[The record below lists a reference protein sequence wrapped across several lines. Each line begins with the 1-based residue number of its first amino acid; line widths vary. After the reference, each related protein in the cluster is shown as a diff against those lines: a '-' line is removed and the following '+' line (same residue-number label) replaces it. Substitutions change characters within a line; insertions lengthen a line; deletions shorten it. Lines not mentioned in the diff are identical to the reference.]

1 MEQVQ
6 ARVMNHEMRNAARK
20 LTPAERKEKK
30 RKKLA
35 EDTSLQVLTHE
46 MGSLEMGTLETGT
59 RDGHSRW
66 AHEMATSTPARCSW
80 AHPPRSLL
88 AGDTL
93 TSRPSLGARRP
104 MRAAGQWG
112 MCPHGALVTR
122 P

>member
-46 MGSLEMGTLETGT
+46 MGSLEMGT

-66 AHEMATSTPARCSW
+66 ALEMATSTPARCSW
-80 AHPPRSLL
+80 APPPRSLL
-88 AGDTL
+88 A
-93 TSRPSLGARRP
+93 ARRSP
-104 MRAAGQWG
+104 LAARPPHLFL
-112 MCPHGALVTR
+112 CPT
-122 P
+122 